1 MKITSLIKALIV
13 IFAVLAGISTYF
25 SWPSDRANYEK
36 SRTYEMGHAFIL
48 TVHSA
53 GDAKR
58 FGTLAHVATILFAAI
73 SLVGAI
79 FILLKVKATIK
90 REHKANEIM
99 EAEYQGEANKRIE
112 LILDST
118 PMAVNLFDSN
128 HALIDCNMES
138 VRIFGFEN
146 KGKCVQALKERFLD
160 LSPEY
165 QPCSTPSKE
174 KFAVLLEQALREGHS
189 RAEWMHLTVNGEELP
204 VEAIYV
210 RLTRQGKYI
219 LAGYNHD
226 LRQVKKVMAEMQRI
240 EIASEMHRREIAE
253 EKNRAK
259 SEFLAKMSHEL
270 RTPMNVIIGMTE
282 LALRND
288 DMSAAREHIITVKQ
302 AGTHLLSII
311 NDILDISKVEQGKLE
326 IVSTSY
332 HLSSLF
338 NDVISII
345 RMRIMDSNLRFVV
358 DVDSKLPNSLYGDE
372 GRIRQA
378 LLNLLSNAIKYTDTG
393 GFVAMRIYGEM
404 DGQNMVNLTIDVED
418 SGHGIKKE
426 NLENLFDEYAQF
438 DRGRKTSPEGIGLGL
453 TIARHIVEAMDGQI
467 AVRSEYGKGSTF
479 TITIPQ
485 MVRFDRPLTSVEN
498 VGEKST
504 LVYEKRGTYVDS
516 LILALNNLGISYTM
530 ASDDADLLAHLASGK
545 YAFAFISLDL
555 YKNNRQAIMD
565 LGTATKIVIL
575 IGFGETVLERNL
587 AVINMPVHSLSVA
600 NVLNETQGSFS
611 YHGNTEFAAS
621 FTAPEANILVVDDIL
636 TNLKVVE
643 GLLSPYKTQVS
654 LCKSGEMALEAVKS
668 KRYDLV
674 FMDHMM
680 PGMDG
685 VETTLH
691 IRKLGASDSYFSELP
706 IVAFTANA
714 VVRMR
719 EFFLDN
725 NFSDFMSKP
734 VDMIKLNAI
743 LEKWIP
749 EEKRLKMT

>member
-1 MKITSLIKALIV
+1 MFFNHAPFIFNLWDDEMNLVDGNQQALEL
-13 IFAVLAGISTYF
+13 FQISSKEDYL
-25 SWPSDRANYEK
+25 ANYKDFWAE
-36 SRTYEMGHAFIL
+36 RQPC
-48 TVHSA
+48 
-53 GDAKR
+53 
-58 FGTLAHVATILFAAI
+58 GTLATEKAA
-73 SLVGAI
+73 AY
-79 FILLKVKATIK
+79 IK
-90 REHKANEIM
+90 
-99 EAEYQGEANKRIE
+99 EALTNGR
-112 LILDST
+112 
-118 PMAVNLFDSN
+118 
-128 HALIDCNMES
+128 
-138 VRIFGFEN
+138 VRF
-146 KGKCVQALKERFLD
+146 
-160 LSPEY
+160 
-165 QPCSTPSKE
+165 
-174 KFAVLLEQALREGHS
+174 
-189 RAEWMHLTVNGEELP
+189 EWMHAMNGKPLP
-204 VEAIYV
+204 TEVILV
-210 RLTRQGKYI
+210 RFPRQGKYMVAAYI
-219 LAGYNHD
+219 TD
-226 LRQVKKVMAEMQRI
+226 LRPIKAAMEAEHQR
-240 EIASEMHRREIAE
+240 EVAE

-345 RMRIMDSNLRFVV
+345 RMRIMDSHLCFVV
-358 DVDSKLPNSLYGDE
+358 NVDSKLPNSLYGDE

-404 DGQNMVNLTIDVED
+404 DGQNTVNLTIDVED
-418 SGHGIKKE
+418 SGCGIKKE
-426 NLENLFDEYAQF
+426 NLETLFDEYAQF
-438 DRGRKTSPEGIGLGL
+438 DRGRKTNPEGIGLGL

-485 MVRFDRPLTSVEN
+485 MVRFDKPLTSVEN

-504 LVYEKRGTYVDS
+504 LVYEKRDIYADS
-516 LILALNNLGISYTM
+516 LVLALNNLGVSYTL
-530 ASDDADLLAHLASGK
+530 AIDDADLLTHLASGK
-545 YAFAFISLDL
+545 HAYAFISLDL
-555 YKNNRQAIMD
+555 YKNNRQAIID
-565 LGTATKIVIL
+565 LNTVTKIVIL
-575 IGFGETVLERNL
+575 IEFGETILERNL
-587 AVINMPVHSLSVA
+587 AAITMPVHSLSVA
-600 NVLNETQGSFS
+600 NVLNETQEGFS
-611 YHGNTEFAAS
+611 YHGNTEFAAG

-643 GLLSPYKTQVS
+643 GLLSPYKMQIS
-654 LCKSGEMALEAVKS
+654 LCKSGERALEVVKS
-668 KRYDLV
+668 NRYDLV

-691 IRKLGASDSYFSELP
+691 IRKLGATDSYFSELP
-706 IVAFTANA
+706 IVALTANA
-714 VVRMR
+714 VTGMR
-719 EFFLDN
+719 EFFLNN

-749 EEKRLKMT
+749 KEKRLKMSS